1 MLAVSSAVLT
11 IWAHTAAGG
20 GLPDPVTTIALT
32 GMLGWLAT
40 AISDRVR
47 GTIGIL
53 ATLSVAQVLL
63 HSALT
68 LHSAHHAAPAFDPAV
83 MTASHAAATVVI
95 ALLLSH
101 TERGLLL
108 VAASLRRLLP
118 VVFTPAPPPHGAPDA
133 VLFPPIP
140 DDYVRTLL
148 RRVCTR
154 RGPPAYS

>member
-1 MLAVSSAVLT
+1 MLTV
-11 IWAHTAAGG
+11 WAHTSAGG
-20 GLPDPVTTIALT
+20 DTLDPVTTIALT
-32 GMLGWLAT
+32 GALGWLGT
-40 AISDRVR
+40 VVSDRVR
-47 GTIGIL
+47 GTVGIL
-53 ATLSVAQVLL
+53 ATLSVAQLLL

-68 LHSAHHAAPAFDPAV
+68 LVSPHHGAPAFDPAV

-118 VVFTPAPPPHGAPDA
+118 VVFAPAPPPHDAPGA

>member
-1 MLAVSSAVLT
+1 MLT
-11 IWAHTAAGG
+11 IWAHAAAGG
-20 GLPDPVTTIALT
+20 HLPDPVTAIALT
-32 GMLGWLAT
+32 GTLGWLAT
-40 AISDRVR
+40 MVSDRVH

-68 LHSAHHAAPAFDPAV
+68 LHSGHHAVPAFDPAL
-83 MTASHAAATVVI
+83 MTASHALATVVI
-95 ALLLSH
+95 ALLLSR

-118 VVFTPAPPPHGAPDA
+118 VVFTPVPPPHGAPGA

-154 RGPPAYS
+154 RGPPAFS

>member
-1 MLAVSSAVLT
+1 MSSAVLT
-11 IWAHTAAGG
+11 ISAHTAAGG
-20 GLPDPVTTIALT
+20 GLPDPATTIALT
-32 GMLGWLAT
+32 GLLGWLAT
-40 AISDRVR
+40 AISDRVS
-47 GTIGIL
+47 GTTGIL
-53 ATLSVAQVLL
+53 ATLSVAQLLL

-68 LHSAHHAAPAFDPAV
+68 LISGHHGAPAFDPGL
-83 MTASHAAATVVI
+83 MTMSHAVATLLI

-118 VVFTPAPPPHGAPDA
+118 VVFTPAPPPHGTPGV
-133 VLFPPIP
+133 VLCSPVP
-140 DDYVRTLL
+140 DDYVRVLL